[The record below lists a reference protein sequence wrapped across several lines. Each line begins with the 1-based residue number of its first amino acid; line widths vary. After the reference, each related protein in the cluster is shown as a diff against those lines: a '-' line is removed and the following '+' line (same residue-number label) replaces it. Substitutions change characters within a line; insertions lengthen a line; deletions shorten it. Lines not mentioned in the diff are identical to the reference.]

1 MQSSKKN
8 MYVASVKSSS
18 SAHDKMESGDRQK
31 LEKMVKKGHML
42 LRCNDI
48 NCIGKVKARG
58 VLCRGRVAGNG
69 CYLFSRGI
77 NKSDSKFCHSNKRID
92 RTKIVPSTPR
102 SLHRSTRTS

>member
-58 VLCRGRVAGNG
+58 VFVCAEGGWQEMGATYFLVA
-69 CYLFSRGI
+69 LI
-77 NKSDSKFCHSNKRID
+77 NL
-92 RTKIVPSTPR
+92 TPR
-102 SLHRSTRTS
+102 FATPTSV